1 MHRARASIEPRA
13 RQSIDFLRSTGHGTH
28 HLMDDIPESFEDGL
42 SLALAVAV
50 CTEIENDVGRNLR
63 LCKQFCQS
71 IRFTFG
77 IRSIHGV

>member
-1 MHRARASIEPRA
+1 MHRARVSIEPRA
-13 RQSIDFLRSTGHGTH
+13 PIDRSTGHGTH